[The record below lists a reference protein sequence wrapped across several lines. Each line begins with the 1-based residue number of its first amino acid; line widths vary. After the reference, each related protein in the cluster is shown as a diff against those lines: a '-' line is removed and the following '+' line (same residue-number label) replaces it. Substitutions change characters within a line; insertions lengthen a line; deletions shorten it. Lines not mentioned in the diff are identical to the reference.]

1 MYFRLATTISL
12 IMLCSAVHAAD
23 LAKVRG
29 KLVDLETLGF
39 YEKIRSAYDRP
50 ALAAVSSAA
59 SMELRERIMT
69 LVALSQLMNYVECDK
84 HVVVKVET
92 IQRST
97 DLTVRGSEVVAG
109 YFNENWTVDSCGHG
123 GVFQVVGTSNASQH
137 EHIGVVDIS
146 RFNEQTGVQAI
157 NTMSF

>member
-1 MYFRLATTISL
+1 MSFRLATTISL

-39 YEKIRSAYDRP
+39 YEKIRSAYDRA
-50 ALAAVSSAA
+50 ALAAVSSAT
-59 SMELRERIMT
+59 SMELRERIMK

-123 GVFQVVGTSNASQH
+123 AVFQVVGTSNASQY

-146 RFNEQTGVQAI
+146 RFNEQTGVQAV